1 MNKME
6 EIETIISLHKR
17 IESAEKSLKMGKT
30 HRDYLAIIYDAK
42 EQLQRIKTNLKEG
55 NISLRIVEIKGSKI
69 SFIIDNIE
77 TREEIGK
84 AKIQIVKDKA
94 LLDYSMIQKYVKKNY
109 DLIALKLLCQFM
121 QRQGIKE
128 VKTIAYKE
136 ETDKNCSLS
145 KMGAKKD
152 ITKVRPYNEYNLKL
166 K

>member
-42 EQLQRIKTNLKEG
+42 EQLQRIKTNLKDG
-55 NISLRIVEIKGSKI
+55 NISLRIVEIKGHKI

-84 AKIQIVKDKA
+84 ANIQIIKDKA
-94 LLDYSMIQKYVKKNY
+94 LLDYSMI
-109 DLIALKLLCQFM
+109 
-121 QRQGIKE
+121 
-128 VKTIAYKE
+128 
-136 ETDKNCSLS
+136 
-145 KMGAKKD
+145 
-152 ITKVRPYNEYNLKL
+152 
-166 K
+166 